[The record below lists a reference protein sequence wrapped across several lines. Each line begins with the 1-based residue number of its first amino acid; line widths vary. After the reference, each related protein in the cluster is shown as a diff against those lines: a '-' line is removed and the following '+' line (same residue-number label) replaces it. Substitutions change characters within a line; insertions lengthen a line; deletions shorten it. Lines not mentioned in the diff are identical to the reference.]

1 MKRPPAVLSPAE
13 RRRLKSFVGKFAG
26 KRVLVVGDLMLDEFI
41 RGGVHRISPEAPV
54 PVVQVRSEDY
64 VPGGAGNVARNLA
77 SLGAAVAVVGVVGED
92 AAAERL
98 LSDFQG
104 HGVSVDRV
112 LSDSGRVTSQ
122 KCRIIAE
129 HQQVVRFDRE
139 STGPLSPASER
150 SLLARIPEA
159 VASSDAVVLS
169 DYGKGVVTPAVV
181 KAVLAAASRRRLPV
195 TVDPKP
201 ENFKLYRRVTCITPN
216 VHEAWAGMR
225 RLPEAGEAALDS
237 LGRSVIAELGCA
249 SLLITRGPEGMSLF
263 KRGVRDV
270 VHIPTE
276 AREVFDVTG
285 AGDTVISVLTLGLAA
300 GASIE
305 AAAVIANCAAGIVV
319 AKLGTATVEADE
331 LVKAL
336 GR

>member
-1 MKRPPAVLSPAE
+1 MKKHPAVLTARE
-13 RRRLKSFVGKFAG
+13 RRRLKGYVRQFSG

-41 RGGVHRISPEAPV
+41 RGAVHRISPEAPV
-54 PVVQVRSEDY
+54 PVVQVRAESY

-77 SLGAAVAVVGVVGED
+77 ALGAGVVVVGVVGED

-98 LSDFQG
+98 RSDFAG
-104 HGVSVDRV
+104 HGIDVAGL

-139 STGPLSPASER
+139 TTGPLSGASER
-150 SLLARIPEA
+150 ELLRRIPAA
-159 VASSDAVVLS
+159 VDRAHAVVLS

-181 KAVLAAASRRRLPV
+181 KAVLSRAKGRRLPV

-201 ENFKLYRRVTCITPN
+201 ENFNLYRGVTCLTPN

-225 RLPEAGEAALDS
+225 RHPEPGRGALDA
-237 LGRSVIAELGCA
+237 LGRSILSGLGCA
-249 SLLITRGPEGMSLF
+249 SLIITRGPEGMSLF
-263 KRGVRDV
+263 KRGGAGVI
-270 VHIPTE
+270 HIPTE
-276 AREVFDVTG
+276 AREVYDVTG
-285 AGDTVISVLTLGLAA
+285 AGDTVISVLTLGLAS

-305 AAAVIANCAAGIVV
+305 AAAVVANCAAGIVV
-319 AKLGTATVEADE
+319 GKLGTATVSSEE
-331 LVKAL
+331 LIKAL
-336 GR
+336 AQ